1 MDQMSEL
8 SYLELHGDRIAYR
21 DAGDGPALLLIHG
34 MAGSSATWQA
44 IIPQLSKK
52 FRVIAP
58 DLLGHGMS
66 AKPRGDYSL
75 GAFAVFLRDL
85 LDELGVDR
93 ATVIGQSLGGGIAM
107 QFAHQHRDYCERL
120 ALIGSGG
127 LGPDLSPLLRMLSAP
142 GAEFLLRVAA
152 PQPVV
157 NLGNKLGAWLTSS
170 GIQSPRAGQMW
181 HAYSSLSDAETRW
194 AFLRT
199 LRSVVDY
206 RGQAVSALNKL
217 HLAEG
222 LPTVLIW
229 GDDDRI
235 IPVAHAYAAHD
246 ALTGSRLEVL
256 EGVGHFPH
264 AEAPTAVA
272 DILET
277 FIASTTPQGHPDSP
291 VPAGY
296 VPSGYNADLVRQTRP
311 VVAKSPAT

>member
-1 MDQMSEL
+1 MNEL
-8 SYLELHGDRIAYR
+8 IYLELHGDRIAYR
-21 DAGDGPALLLIHG
+21 DAGDGPTLLLIHG

-127 LGPDLSPLLRMLSAP
+127 LGPDLSPLLRLLSAP
-142 GAEFLLRVAA
+142 GAEFILPVVA
-152 PQPVV
+152 PQPVL
-157 NLGNKLGAWLTSS
+157 NLGNKLGSWLTSA

-181 HAYSSLSDAETRW
+181 TAYSSLSDSQTRR

-217 HLAEG
+217 HVAEG
-222 LPTVLIW
+222 LPVVLIW
-229 GDDDRI
+229 GENDRI
-235 IPVAHAYAAHD
+235 IPVAHAYAAHE
-246 ALTGSRLEVL
+246 AVPGSRLEVL
-256 EGVGHFPH
+256 EGLGHFPH
-264 AEAPTAVA
+264 VEAPMAVA

-277 FIASTTPQGHPDSP
+277 FIASTTPHGQPGNGIQ
-291 VPAGY
+291 AGY
-296 VPSGYNADLVRQTRP
+296 VPGGYNAELVRQTRP
-311 VVAKSPAT
+311 